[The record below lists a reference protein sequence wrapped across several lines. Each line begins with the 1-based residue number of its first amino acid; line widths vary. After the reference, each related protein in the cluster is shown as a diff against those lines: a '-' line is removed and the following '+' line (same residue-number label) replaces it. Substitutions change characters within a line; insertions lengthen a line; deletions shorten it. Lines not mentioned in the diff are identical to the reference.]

1 MSKFKKVGIIT
12 LLTALL
18 VTNTAN
24 AAVIGDVT
32 KSQKS
37 KDVKVSLSAK
47 TISVGKS
54 AKIKISFPAKA
65 KKKKVTYKAVKGGI
79 VSVKKDG
86 SVLGKKAGK
95 EKIKIKIQYRI
106 GKKKWL
112 KKKQVAI
119 TVTSKIQKFT
129 PDQNIPISTEL
140 PVVNPYEEE
149 NNTVPNVTTK
159 PSTEP
164 AVKPSTEPTVKPSAE
179 PTVTPSV
186 EPTVKPSAEPTATP
200 NIEPIVTPSAEPT
213 VKPSAEPIV
222 TPSIEPTVKPSA
234 EPTVEPSAEPTATPN
249 IEPTVQ
255 PSAAPTNTPKPSIQV
270 VTMGGSNETAELEQL
285 EVCPTEL
292 CGNDGCYVQPM
303 QGMNVT
309 YENGEQTYFEF
320 ALSGS
325 LFHYSTD
332 GITAK
337 KIPFTAIIKNLS
349 SALEK
354 GYWTKNVVE
363 FYGDG
368 VMEAYMSCV
377 NVKNIMEAFSGKKVT
392 SIQPSE
398 NMKAYIVK

>member
-1 MSKFKKVGIIT
+1 MSKFKNVGIIT

-24 AAVIGDVT
+24 AAVIGNVT

-37 KDVKVSLSAK
+37 KKVKVSLSAK

-86 SVLGKKAGK
+86 SILGKKAGK
-95 EKIKIKIQYRI
+95 ERIKIKIQYRI

-112 KKKQVAI
+112 KNKQVAI

-129 PDQNIPISTEL
+129 PDQNIPISTKL

-149 NNTVPNVTTK
+149 NNMVPDVTAK

-179 PTVTPSV
+179 PTVKPSS
-186 EPTVKPSAEPTATP
+186 EPTVK
-200 NIEPIVTPSAEPT
+200 PSAEPT
-213 VKPSAEPIV
+213 VKPSAEP
-222 TPSIEPTVKPSA
+222 
-234 EPTVEPSAEPTATPN
+234 
-249 IEPTVQ
+249 
-255 PSAAPTNTPKPSIQV
+255 TNTPKPSIQV
-270 VTMGGSNETAELEQL
+270 ANMSDSSETAELEQL

-320 ALSGS
+320 ALSGG

-332 GITAK
+332 GITAN
-337 KIPFTAIIKNLS
+337 KIPFTLIIKNLPS
-349 SALEK
+349 SQEK
-354 GYWTKNVVE
+354 SYWTKNVVE

-368 VMEAYMSCV
+368 VMEAYISCL
-377 NVKNIMEAFSGKKVT
+377 NIKDIMEAFSGKKVT

>member
-1 MSKFKKVGIIT
+1 MSKFKNVGIIT

-24 AAVIGDVT
+24 AAVIGNVT

-37 KDVKVSLSAK
+37 KKVKVSLSAK

-54 AKIKISFPAKA
+54 ANIKISFPAKA

-86 SVLGKKAGK
+86 SILGKKAGK
-95 EKIKIKIQYRI
+95 ERIKIKIQYRI

-112 KKKQVAI
+112 KNKQVAI

-129 PDQNIPISTEL
+129 PDQNIPISTKL

-149 NNTVPNVTTK
+149 NNMVPDVTAK

-179 PTVTPSV
+179 PTVKPSV

-200 NIEPIVTPSAEPT
+200 SIEPIVTPSSETTVKPSAEPT
-213 VKPSAEPIV
+213 VKPSAEP
-222 TPSIEPTVKPSA
+222 
-234 EPTVEPSAEPTATPN
+234 
-249 IEPTVQ
+249 
-255 PSAAPTNTPKPSIQV
+255 TNTPKPSIQV
-270 VTMGGSNETAELEQL
+270 ANMSDSSETAELEQL

-320 ALSGS
+320 ALSGN

-337 KIPFTAIIKNLS
+337 KIPFTLIIKNLPS
-349 SALEK
+349 SQEK
-354 GYWTKNVVE
+354 SYWTKNVVE

-368 VMEAYMSCV
+368 VMEAYISCL
-377 NVKNIMEAFSGKKVT
+377 NIKDIMEAFSGKKVT